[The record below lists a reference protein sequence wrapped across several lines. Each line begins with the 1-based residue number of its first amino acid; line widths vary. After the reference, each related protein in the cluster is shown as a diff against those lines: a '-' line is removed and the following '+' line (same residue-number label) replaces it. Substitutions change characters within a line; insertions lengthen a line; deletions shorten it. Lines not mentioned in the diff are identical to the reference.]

1 MIKFPKNFLFGVASS
16 GVQSEG
22 TEGKYQEN
30 IYDYWYRIEP
40 TAFHDKIGT
49 KITSNFYKDYK
60 KDIKLL
66 KSLKINSYRTSIQ
79 WSRLLK
85 NPETLEINEE
95 GVEFYKNII
104 EEFKKNE
111 IELILNLNHFDI
123 PIILEQKYGGWS
135 NKKVLELYIEY
146 VKIALHYF
154 SKDIKYW
161 TSFNEPIVIIETQYL
176 EPIHYPYRKDYTKS
190 IEAMYNLSLA
200 TANFVKIVK
209 QYDNCKAGI
218 ILNLSPVYA
227 KDNEKEN
234 IDVANIV
241 DTFYNKF
248 FLDSAVLGE
257 IPKLFEGKI
266 LRDINKSNFLTKE
279 ERDLIQNNTIDFLG
293 VNYYQ
298 PKRVEKKEI
307 INIKSITSYYNPYIW
322 TDRRINE
329 YRGWEIFPEAIY
341 DIAIM
346 IRDKYNNIPWF
357 LAETGMGVSNENRF
371 RNELGYIEDDYR
383 IEFYK
388 EHLYYLKKGI
398 DSGSNCFGFHAWTG
412 IDCWSWANAYKNRYG
427 YIEYNIET
435 KEKIIKKSG
444 YWIKKIIENQ

>member
-154 SKDIKYW
+154 SKDVKYW

-209 QYDNCKAGI
+209 QYDNCKSGI

-257 IPKLFEGKI
+257 IPKLFESKI
-266 LRDINKSNFLTKE
+266 LRDINKSNFLTEE
-279 ERDLIQNNTIDFLG
+279 ERDLIKNNTIDFLG